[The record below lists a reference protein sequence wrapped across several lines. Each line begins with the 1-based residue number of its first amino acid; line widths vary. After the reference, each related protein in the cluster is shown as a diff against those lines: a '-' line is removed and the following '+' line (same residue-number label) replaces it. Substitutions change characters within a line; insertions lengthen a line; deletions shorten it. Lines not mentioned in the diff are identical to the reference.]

1 LAKLTLRQSITN
13 IFITN
18 RKAARSARL

>member
-1 LAKLTLRQSITN
+1 MESIH

-18 RKAARSARL
+18 RKAKMTFIHH